1 MTFIGID
8 ISILRI
14 LHYSN
19 LRNLLL
25 QRFHLVETF
34 RMMKMVNS
42 IVQQKF
48 MDTSL
53 NPQ

>member
-8 ISILRI
+8 ISIQRI

-34 RMMKMVNS
+34 RMMKMVNF

>member
-25 QRFHLVETF
+25 QKFLSEEIMRSMLA
-34 RMMKMVNS
+34 VNF